1 MERVILFTRI
11 FLKKLILI
19 DENMIIPVNKAAN
32 KSLIKIDKLE
42 SNISGMAIIDVKND
56 KSNINDLTTDIF
68 FSISY
73 KKNPK
78 LKYIE

>member
-1 MERVILFTRI
+1 MERVIVFTRI
-11 FLKKLILI
+11 FLKNLILN
-19 DENMIIPVNKAAN
+19 DENMIIPVNKAAD
-32 KSLIKIDKLE
+32 KFLTKIDKLE
-42 SNISGMAIIDVKND
+42 SNIKGMTIIEIKKD
-56 KSNINDLTTDIF
+56 KSNIKDLVTDIF

>member
-1 MERVILFTRI
+1 MESIILFTRI
-11 FLKKLILI
+11 FLKNLILN
-19 DENMIIPVNKAAN
+19 DENMMIPVNKAAN
-32 KSLIKIDKLE
+32 KSLTKIDKLE
-42 SNISGMAIIDVKND
+42 SNIRGMAIIDIKKE
-56 KSNINDLTTDIF
+56 KSNINDLITDIL

>member
-1 MERVILFTRI
+1 MARIMLFARI
-11 FLKKLILI
+11 FLKNLILI
-19 DENMIIPVNKAAN
+19 DENMIIPVNKAE
-32 KSLIKIDKLE
+32 KRCLIKIDKSE
-42 SNISGMAIIDVKND
+42 SNTIGTAIIDIKKN
-56 KSNINDLTTDIF
+56 KSNINDVITGIF

>member
-1 MERVILFTRI
+1 MERVSLFNKI
-11 FLKKLILI
+11 FLKNLIRN
-19 DENMIIPVNKAAN
+19 DENMIIPVNKDAN
-32 KSLIKIDKLE
+32 KCLTKIDKAE
-42 SNISGMAIIDVKND
+42 SNIRGMAIIDIKKD
-56 KSNINDLTTDIF
+56 KSNINDLITEIF